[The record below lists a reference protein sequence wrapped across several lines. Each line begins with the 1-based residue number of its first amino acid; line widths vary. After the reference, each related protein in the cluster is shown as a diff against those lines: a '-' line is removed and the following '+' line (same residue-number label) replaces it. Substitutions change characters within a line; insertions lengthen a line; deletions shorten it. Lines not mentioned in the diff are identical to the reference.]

1 MLLMIKIIQ
10 TIIKSNLCD
19 YSDAYILVT
28 GDITETGDHENTKV
42 AFKNCASFTKCV
54 TQINDEHADNPDGL
68 DIVITMYNLI
78 EYTDNYSNTSEGLQ
92 HFKREEQIIINDN
105 NPVAINST
113 NSTSFEYKSNFIK
126 KSDDGTF
133 ENVKRPVPLKYLND
147 FLRSLE
153 MPLINSKIH
162 LQLNWGKSCVMS
174 NVVGAI
180 K

>member
-1 MLLMIKIIQ
+1 
-10 TIIKSNLCD
+10 
-19 YSDAYILVT
+19 
-28 GDITETGDHENTKV
+28 
-42 AFKNCASFTKCV
+42 
-54 TQINDEHADNPDGL
+54 
-68 DIVITMYNLI
+68 MYNLI

-92 HFKREEQIIINDN
+92 HFKREEQIIINGN
-105 NPVAINST
+105 IPVAINST

-133 ENVKRPVPLKYLND
+133 ENVKRAVPLKYMND

-153 MPLINSKIH
+153 MPLINCKIH
-162 LQLNWGKSCVMS
+162 LQLNWSKSCVMS